1 MEYCRYSTGKE
12 ADMTKDVEQQP
23 PIAKELLQYQLHKSA
38 YKSCLQITT
47 ARNLLKFGDSFNFQ
61 LSSETVRKTQAELLV
76 LYTKVLTINRCGW
89 LYPRGG

>member
-1 MEYCRYSTGKE
+1 MEYCRYSTGNE

-47 ARNLLKFGDSFNFQ
+47 ARNLLKFGGQFQLSTFNFQ
-61 LSSETVRKTQAELLV
+61 VRL
-76 LYTKVLTINRCGW
+76 
-89 LYPRGG
+89 